1 MGRGSGISVNDQN
14 QEQTGLVLRDYRYLG
29 NWIGDGRRKQSKTI
43 QILTV
48 MEGNKTI
55 ANFGDDDN
63 KKWIP
68 WFDFMHPVGLSG
80 GHGGGEHSEQL
91 SRNHLRCDSMCQGK
105 SQFER
110 TNSIFFEE
118 LLVILKFRIQE
129 TSGCSTVTEILA
141 TDHQSRTTPPPPS
154 SPTELYSSHLCS
166 IFSSP
171 LFWEQ
176 EIFGG
181 KVRTE
186 QWRVSGSLPL
196 GKARERSREPSRDPF
211 PKSAFLPLVA
221 FATQKF
227 LKIWNTEPF

>member
-1 MGRGSGISVNDQN
+1 MMTTKN
-14 QEQTGLVLRDYRYLG
+14 EFLG
-29 NWIGDGRRKQSKTI
+29 FTLCIRQ
-43 QILTV
+43 
-48 MEGNKTI
+48 
-55 ANFGDDDN
+55 
-63 KKWIP
+63 
-68 WFDFMHPVGLSG
+68 VGLTG

-211 PKSAFLPLVA
+211 QNSAFLPLVA

-227 LKIWNTEPF
+227 LQIWNTEPF